1 MSSFSG
7 VMQLTEDSAVWRL
20 AREPSAEAAVLTG
33 NGR

>member
-20 AREPSAEAAVLTG
+20 AREPSAQPAVAMAD
-33 NGR
+33 GR